1 MSLQR
6 YDEASEKSNLF
17 RLFRAAESSTEG
29 WGMTEG
35 GIIPLAFI
43 PTGAAGRWALC
54 LVVRLGGGGGRVALV
69 PQGSDKQGDAL
80 SRRCRCIVGLVRQGW
95 DKTSVARLPNGW
107 RRYRCWVMLSSFALR
122 LLPFARSAAFF
133 SIANHCGKRR
143 LLLSLQ
149 CQRLKRP

>member
-6 YDEASEKSNLF
+6 YDEGSEWTNLF

-35 GIIPLAFI
+35 GVIPLAFI
-43 PTGAAGRWALC
+43 PTEAAMRWALC
-54 LVVRLGGGGGRVALV
+54 FVVRLGRGRGRAALV
-69 PQGSDKQGDAL
+69 PQRSDKQGDAL
-80 SRRCRCIVGLVRQGW
+80 SRRCRCIVWLVRQGW
-95 DKTSVARLPNGW
+95 DKTSSARLPNNW
-107 RRYRCWVMLSSFALR
+107 RQYRCWAMLSPFALR

-149 CQRLKRP
+149 CQWPKRP